1 MKQRGRG
8 VAREGNCNAAPSSEL
23 LVNVE
28 LSVVHLCLMSR
39 PRGGERCA
47 EQLWREPPCEM
58 PATLHKLE
66 TYTLKHAACMYS
78 LRRYEGMDNIK
89 SADCVCDMRE
99 CGIVVDGEYKHI
111 RLVWYTRIQ

>member
-23 LVNVE
+23 LVNLE
-28 LSVVHLCLMSR
+28 LSVVHLCLTSR

-58 PATLHKLE
+58 PATLHKLKT
-66 TYTLKHAACMYS
+66 TYMHACIHYS
-78 LRRYEGMDNIK
+78 DMRVGIK
-89 SADCVCDMRE
+89 MRCVCDMSL
-99 CGIVVDGEYKHI
+99 CGNENEVRMSE
-111 RLVWYTRIQ
+111 